1 MNTNQLENALSKQ
14 QYDFAP
20 DFQDM
25 VINAIQQ
32 NKPAIRNI
40 SWFLSGV
47 AASLLLCMAVVYIQ
61 DGHLSYDTLLGIDSL
76 NNDTLN
82 EYSLYF

>member
-1 MNTNQLENALSKQ
+1 MNTNQLENALSTQ
-14 QYDFAP
+14 RYDFAP
-20 DFQDM
+20 DFQEK
-25 VINAIQQ
+25 VLKAIQQ
-32 NKPAIRNI
+32 NNPAIRNI
-40 SWFLSGV
+40 TWFLGGV
-47 AASLLLCMAVVYIQ
+47 AASLLVCMTVVYLQ